1 MAKQTINIGT
11 TANDGTGTPIRDSFD
26 IVNDN
31 FTEVYG
37 KPDLSLVTN
46 TLTLTKADGTTD
58 TVDLAPYLDEDA
70 RAIASGTIDGSG
82 IVTFTRDDATTFTLD
97 LSSLLDDTN
106 LIASVNGQTGTVVL
120 DSDDIA
126 EGSTNEYYTEAKVS
140 ANTSVAANTAK
151 VTNAN
156 HTGDVEG
163 STKLTIQTMAV
174 TTRKIA
180 ADAVDGTKIADDS
193 IDSEHYVDG
202 SIDTAHIADDQITH
216 AKLEDRYTAIQD
228 IATTTGTIDLEADKY
243 AAFNLTGNL
252 GTVTLDIHDIK
263 TGQAIDIILSGADL
277 SSAVITLDASVPF
290 TTVSINKV
298 GSTSIDTAA
307 KNIIQVLCVDD
318 TVGDAILTWAVASYA
333 TGTSV

>member
-1 MAKQTINIGT
+1 MATSNLNNPTSAANGNIPYIGA
-11 TANDGTGTPIRDSFD
+11 TANDDSGTTIRESFD
-26 IVNDN
+26 RINARLKELYGSQDGSNVVQTPFVDGDN
-31 FTEVYG
+31 I
-37 KPDLSLVTN
+37 KD
-46 TLTLTKADGTTD
+46 D
-58 TVDLAPYLDEDA
+58 
-70 RAIASGTIDGSG
+70 TIDS
-82 IVTFTRDDATTFTLD
+82 
-97 LSSLLDDTN
+97 
-106 LIASVNGQTGTVVL
+106 QH
-120 DSDDIA
+120 
-126 EGSTNEYYTEAKVS
+126 Y
-140 ANTSVAANTAK
+140 AA
-151 VTNAN
+151 
-156 HTGDVEG
+156 
-163 STKLTIQTMAV
+163 
-174 TTRKIA
+174 
-180 ADAVDGTKIADDS
+180 
-193 IDSEHYVDG
+193 G
-202 SIDTAHIADDQITH
+202 SIDEEHLNAGNSPSANQILQWDGSTGFTWVDQFDGDITSVVAGDGLTGGATDGDATLNVVGGDGITANADEVEVTVDDSTIELSATDGTGAVRIKDDGVTH

-228 IATTTGTIDLEADKY
+228 IATTTNTINLEADKY

>member
-11 TANDGTGTPIRDSFD
+11 TANDGTGTPLRDSFD

-31 FTEVYG
+31 FNEVYG

-58 TVDLAPYLDEDA
+58 TVDLAPYLDDT
-70 RAIASGTIDGSG
+70 AIVSASIDGAG
-82 IVTFTRDDATTFTLD
+82 IATFVNSDTSSFTLD

-106 LIASVNGQTGTVVL
+106 LI
-120 DSDDIA
+120 
-126 EGSTNEYYTEAKVS
+126 
-140 ANTSVAANTAK
+140 TSVDGGGGLEVDT
-151 VTNAN
+151 T
-156 HTGDVEG
+156 TGDVTV
-163 STKLTIQTMAV
+163 SIS
-174 TTRKIA
+174 
-180 ADAVDGTKIADDS
+180 DDG
-193 IDSEHYVDG
+193 V
-202 SIDTAHIADDQITH
+202 TH